1 MILLRHTV
9 LIYDM
14 KQGLFMQKNGLDS
27 GTVVF
32 YAAVL
37 LYLPH
42 KFATIDSVYRIGS
55 VYASFPVYCF
65 AAVEL
70 VKQLYACMI
79 RSY

>member
-32 YAAVL
+32 LCSRAV
-37 LYLPH
+37 
-42 KFATIDSVYRIGS
+42 V
-55 VYASFPVYCF
+55 F
-65 AAVEL
+65 AA
-70 VKQLYACMI
+70 
-79 RSY
+79 